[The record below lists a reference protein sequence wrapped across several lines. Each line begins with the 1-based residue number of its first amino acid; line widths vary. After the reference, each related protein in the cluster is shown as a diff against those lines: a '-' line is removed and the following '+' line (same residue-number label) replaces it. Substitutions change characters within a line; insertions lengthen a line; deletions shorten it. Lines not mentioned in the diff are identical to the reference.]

1 MYSFEMREIDQLF
14 DKDEEHQ
21 NDDAPLNQNQ
31 EKPPR
36 EIGKFIMHDDFN
48 GEIDDELVDMEE
60 LK

>member
-1 MYSFEMREIDQLF
+1 MREIDQLY

-36 EIGKFIMHDDFN
+36 EIGKFIIHEDLN
-48 GEIDDELVDMEE
+48 GEIDEELMDMEE